1 MRNLILIPA
10 FALGL
15 SCTSHASQRRYS
27 NDYRY
32 RSGNLAYELEQ
43 ATWSLRRTTEYA
55 DRYRSRYDKRTRKE
69 IRKLH
74 QRAQKFRRTVERR
87 RWEDRRTH
95 NSLDQLTRQY
105 YRTEDALRHGYG
117 SRRLYRSFRRV
128 QHLMIRIQSRSG
140 VYAYRR
146 HDTYRH

>member
-1 MRNLILIPA
+1 MRNLVLIPA

-32 RSGNLAYELEQ
+32 RSGSLAYELEQ
-43 ATWSLRRTTEYA
+43 ATWSLRQATEYTA
-55 DRYRSRYDKRTRKE
+55 HYRGRYDKRTRKE

-87 RWEDRRTH
+87 HWEDRRTH
-95 NSLDQLTRQY
+95 KSLDQLTRQY
-105 YRTEDALRHGYG
+105 YRTEDTLRHGHEGRY
-117 SRRLYRSFRRV
+117 LYRSFSRV
-128 QHLMIRIQSRSG
+128 RYLMNRIQHRYGGYRSRQNDR
-140 VYAYRR
+140 YR
-146 HDTYRH
+146 Y

>member
-32 RSGNLAYELEQ
+32 RSGNLAYDLEQ
-43 ATWSLRRTTEYA
+43 ATWSLRQTTESA
-55 DRYRSRYDKRTRKE
+55 DRYRSRHDKRVRKE

-74 QRAQKFRRTVERR
+74 QRAQQFRRTVERR

-95 NSLDQLTRQY
+95 KSLDQLTRQY

-117 SRRLYRSFRRV
+117 SRRWYRSFSQVRY
-128 QHLMIRIQSRSG
+128 LMNRIQ
-140 VYAYRR
+140 YRYNGYGQR
-146 HDTYRH
+146 RYPRYRY